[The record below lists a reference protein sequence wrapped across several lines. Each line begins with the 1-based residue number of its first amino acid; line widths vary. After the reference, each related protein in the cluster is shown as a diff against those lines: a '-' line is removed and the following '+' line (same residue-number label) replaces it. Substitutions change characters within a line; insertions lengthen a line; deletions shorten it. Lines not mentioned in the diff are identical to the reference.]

1 MLMKNK
7 FQSKAVPRG
16 TRTIWRYLGALF
28 LLFTF
33 AIGNVWANQTDLISD
48 VTLPDVPASS
58 LDMSSQTTFTPD
70 ANGWIVMQPNAD
82 IRNKDYTWFTA
93 MAWNTTSVT
102 ISDVSSFTAPFN
114 TLSSES
120 VTTVRKTGR
129 TKAIR
134 FTGATDISFL
144 VLSGGS
150 RTIYVSLYSYN
161 TTTTAQTLVDTKSTN
176 QNSAT
181 ELLFTDLTNT
191 TTYVAYMYEST
202 DSNGSV
208 AEIAIKKYTATG
220 PVDPVFTYTPAT
232 YTIGDPALD
241 LSTKLTSTNTTGAIT
256 FAVSTADA
264 GTTGASIASDK
275 NFTATA
281 VGTAK
286 ITVSQAASTGY
297 NAKTQDIDVTVVA
310 PAPAACPE
318 GLTISGTKDYT
329 AGQTISLEAALE
341 AGNGEITYNW
351 YKGDDLATAK
361 AAGSIGTGAS
371 FSKASCAAGDA
382 GNYFCVATKDA
393 CSDAESAA
401 YAVTVAAA
409 IDPWIIKVALSGD
422 ISSATKTMSGSI
434 GGDAAYSGLQNS
446 SAPYKIGS
454 NSAYLNLTL
463 STGYFYPGDSVVL
476 DLSKTGQI
484 FYGAT
489 DNDNDHLLGT
499 TTAKDGIHYFILP
512 ASFPANTNSIHVGRT
527 SSTYNGTLSY
537 MAVYRTPICPQT
549 LTISG
554 ETDYVPGDEI
564 ELTASLAKGNGAI
577 TYQWYK
583 GGTANENKLT
593 GKTNAKLEIE
603 DCVAGD
609 AGDYYCIASKEDCS
623 DAVNAAAYSIT
634 VNDFVAVTG
643 ITISPASPTVA
654 AKSKITLTA
663 EVAPVEATNKVV
675 EWSVKAGS
683 EAYASV
689 NATTGEV
696 TGKAAGNAVIVATA
710 TDGSGVFAEKTVVV
724 TPFVC
729 PTSGTIYSFVS
740 DGTKAPGS
748 NTYCP
753 ASGVQGV
760 VDIATYATVSGGLAQ
775 GVHTTTS
782 NNPIQIQT
790 STSAVKLSHADGYF
804 RALLECPL
812 QEGDTIKFE
821 KTNKVKMAFDSL
833 RTKVVEI
840 ASGTGANKDYYIVPA
855 TYVGEDTIMVYYG
868 GSSVNL
874 TAFRVIR
881 PEKFAVT
888 FNMHGHGDAV
898 TAQNIISG
906 GKVTEPATT
915 DITGWDFGG
924 WYKTYVAEPESYSD
938 AWDFEND
945 VVSAAVELHAKWTA
959 HVASND
965 VALGTLS
972 VNGEAITI
980 VPSQTVYA
988 VELPMG
994 TSDIPTVVATA
1005 NDVNAKACT
1014 VTQATAVDGSASIYI
1029 KAEDNSTEA
1038 TYTINFSVATSKDIE
1053 LVFKTGTTPCV
1064 GSASTATQI
1073 LSNNAVV
1080 STYINQIAFTNVE
1093 GAGDNGAEGGSL
1105 NVGKKAGNMFTLSA
1119 KPGYAFQ
1126 AMNFLAKIQDA
1137 TCEYSIDGSDWT
1149 TLASTNTGG
1158 DECYAPFT
1166 SGTVHEFRL
1175 RSTGAE
1181 GVWIRNMQLTIIEA
1195 CTPITLAWDEE
1206 PVEFEVGKAGYAIA
1220 ATANNG
1226 GAISYASADNTII
1239 DVNAS
1244 TGALTIAGL
1253 GSVALSASTPEG
1265 DGTTYCA
1272 NGGDPIVLSKTVK
1285 TYYLVAFDG
1294 QNGEATDEVKYFSG
1308 DAAIAQ
1314 PSDPSFPGHTF
1325 QGWFDAASAG
1335 NPVTFPLTPSASR
1348 TIYAQWTAD
1357 CAGAT
1362 ITTQPEGT
1370 SYLTGRTPAALVCE
1384 ATAGNGGELTY
1395 EWFTCDDEYKANP
1408 VAATAT
1414 PSTAVAGTFYYFC
1427 KVTEAGCAVEAF
1439 SDVVTITV
1447 ADKDPIY
1454 LTWVDVTANN
1464 TVAVDALKSLY
1475 APEVSASNVK
1485 NTSTYGGK
1493 TGYKFNSD
1501 PAYIAIEG
1509 APFKAGDIVEMFVTN
1524 TTADKARVFNANEAI
1539 AANVVAEGA
1548 ANMVQGANKVALT
1561 ADANNLYLRRGNDF
1575 GGWNP
1580 SIAYVAVY
1588 RACAPI
1594 LNKMTVAGVD
1604 GTPDNT
1610 NHIAIE
1616 VPFSTTD
1623 DALDAIVYDWVSND
1637 AAWTAAHNPA
1647 VANAWEW
1654 GVENTVTLTDKDND
1668 QSVYYVTISKAAASS
1683 DATLSALTVN
1693 GQAIALADGVFEYSF
1708 ELPYGTSVV
1717 PTVAATPNHVAAVAT
1732 VDPCTLS
1739 GATITVVPESGAGD
1753 QQVYTLTFV
1762 ISKWKEIVIW
1772 DGSTMSA
1779 VATSPDAATGF
1790 AWAVNGFGSISSYTT
1805 TYGEKSYSKYLP
1817 SGGSSTGRYMTLTVP
1832 EGYVA
1837 KFYVVMASHSD
1848 GSERG
1853 MFIGS
1858 NLVKNPDATS
1868 VLELSNNDR
1877 DEAVAGTSEIVG
1889 AGTWYINPNASIDFQ
1904 EIRAYLRPGY
1914 GRTDMLGNGVLGT
1927 VCVDH
1932 NVAIEDVQGA
1942 TMYELM
1948 GRDYSNFGKLAFDE
1962 ITSGELQA
1970 GAPYVFQAHGDKLVL
1985 FYGETS
1991 VADPVD
1997 KGNGMYGTFE
2007 KIVLTELE
2015 DIYYFAQKALWSCKG
2030 AVDLTIAANR
2040 AYVKLSEVGEV
2051 SSMAPAPGR
2060 RRILMGVNGEN
2071 QAQGFENI
2079 ENGDAP
2085 MKVMIDGTLYI
2096 LRGEKVF
2103 DATGRL
2109 VK

>member
-1 MLMKNK
+1 MKDK

-256 FAVSTADA
+256 FTVSTADA

-281 VGTAK
+281 AGTAK

-297 NAKTQDIDVTVVA
+297 NAKSEDIEVTVVA
-310 PAPAACPE
+310 PAPAVCPS
-318 GLTISGTKDYT
+318 GLTISGTAAYT
-329 AGQTISLEAALE
+329 EGETISLTAALE
-341 AGNGEITYNW
+341 AGNGEITYTW
-351 YKGDDLATAK
+351 YKGSI
-361 AAGSIGTGAS
+361 AAGNEVGTGAS
-371 FSKASCAAGDA
+371 FSKASCATSDA
-382 GNYFCVATKDA
+382 DNYFCVASKDA

-401 YAVTVAAA
+401 YPVTVAPVSYCAELNPA
-409 IDPWIIKVALSGD
+409 TSGEEPVLGTIIDMQTGSYGGSIKVVGRKQAGSFAYTANGLTFNKGGVDSVRVTLNHLIQAGTKFYVTVNNQDGSKDQGFYLQNLSKTKKADMHRQTGSTGD
-422 ISSATKTMSGSI
+422 TTYVYTAVAGDGLVGVNAFIIARGSSSAALKSLKVSNC
-434 GGDAAYSGLQNS
+434 GDELFELS
-446 SAPYKIGS
+446 SAIEPAAAADK
-454 NSAYLNLTL
+454 A
-463 STGYFYPGDSVVL
+463 SVVL
-476 DLSKTGQI
+476 SKNLI
-484 FYGAT
+484 
-489 DNDNDHLLGT
+489 
-499 TTAKDGIHYFILP
+499 
-512 ASFPANTNSIHVGRT
+512 
-527 SSTYNGTLSY
+527 
-537 MAVYRTPICPQT
+537 
-549 LTISG
+549 
-554 ETDYVPGDEI
+554 
-564 ELTASLAKGNGAI
+564 
-577 TYQWYK
+577 
-583 GGTANENKLT
+583 
-593 GKTNAKLEIE
+593 
-603 DCVAGD
+603 
-609 AGDYYCIASKEDCS
+609 
-623 DAVNAAAYSIT
+623 
-634 VNDFVAVTG
+634 
-643 ITISPASPTVA
+643 
-654 AKSKITLTA
+654 
-663 EVAPVEATNKVV
+663 
-675 EWSVKAGS
+675 
-683 EAYASV
+683 
-689 NATTGEV
+689 
-696 TGKAAGNAVIVATA
+696 AAGGSATA
-710 TDGSGVFAEKTVVV
+710 TYTITDPLAYDFDEWVISGTGATLSDPKANPVTITMGSADAVV
-724 TPFVC
+724 TLKLKAASVKHAVTYYDGAEDPANKLGDELVVEGSN
-729 PTSGTIYSFVS
+729 PTAAEIVVPHKLGYTFAGWSTTNGGAVVPLNTISVAADMPLFAVFNAVNCSAQSGTIFSVILNKPQAENCTIRS
-740 DGTKAPGS
+740 GS
-748 NTYCP
+748 GYETEADLIKY
-753 ASGVQGV
+753 G
-760 VDIATYATVSGGLAQ
+760 TVSGGIALAKNSS
-775 GVHTTTS
+775 TS
-782 NNPIQIQT
+782 NHIVITTDPKLRLLGGNGKVHIQFDC
-790 STSAVKLSHADGYF
+790 A
-804 RALLECPL
+804 L
-812 QEGDTIKFE
+812 QEGDKIRTTIENQNIAYTTSDSRSTTNYFE
-821 KTNKVKMAFDSL
+821 KGTAKEL
-833 RTKVVEI
+833 TITKDHVLENASEI
-840 ASGTGANKDYYIVPA
+840 YLWA
-855 TYVGEDTIMVYYG
+855 
-868 GSSVNL
+868 GSSNDGKL
-874 TAFRVIR
+874 ISLEVIR

-898 TAQNIISG
+898 ATQNIVSG
-906 GKVTEPATT
+906 GKVEEPATT

-924 WYKTYVAEPESYSD
+924 WYKTYVADPESYSD

-945 VVSAAVELHAKWTA
+945 VVSAATELHAKWTA

-1029 KAEDNSTEA
+1029 KAEDNNTEA

-1053 LVFKTGTTPCV
+1053 LVWDKSKQRCDATTPDANV
-1064 GSASTATQI
+1064 LIAAMSQYLSASYTGSA
-1073 LSNNAVV
+1073 
-1080 STYINQIAFTNVE
+1080 
-1093 GAGDNGAEGGSL
+1093 AEGGSL
-1105 NVGKKAGNMFTLSA
+1105 NTGKTTGSKIIITA
-1119 KPGYAFQ
+1119 KPGYAFK
-1126 AMNFLAKIQDA
+1126 AMGFYGKIEDGTCNFYNDGVVETIGTSTGDA
-1137 TCEYSIDGSDWT
+1137 
-1149 TLASTNTGG
+1149 
-1158 DECYAPFT
+1158 CYADVF
-1166 SGTVHEFRL
+1166 SNDEVHEFIIEL
-1175 RSTGAE
+1175 TGTN
-1181 GVWIRNMQLTIIEA
+1181 GVYIRNMQLTIIEA
-1195 CTPITLAWDEE
+1195 CTPIVVAWDEE

-1226 GAISYASADNTII
+1226 GTISYASADNTVI

-1335 NPVTFPLTPSASR
+1335 NPVAFPLTPSASR

-1693 GQAIALADGVFEYSF
+1693 GQAIALADGVFNYSF

-1779 VATSPDAATGF
+1779 VATSPDATTGF

-1962 ITSGELQA
+1962 ITSGELEA

-1997 KGNGMYGTFE
+1997 KHNGMYGTFE

>member
-1 MLMKNK
+1 MKK
-7 FQSKAVPRG
+7 QFLSKSVPRG

-28 LLFTF
+28 ILFTF
-33 AIGNVWANQTDLISD
+33 AGNVWGTDWLLSNENTNSD
-48 VTLPDVPASS
+48 KNAFTVDDLTFS
-58 LDMSSQTTFTPD
+58 LDK
-70 ANGWIVMQPNAD
+70 AHGGAAWKIG
-82 IRNKDYTWFTA
+82 DYTHVKISANKTYTMTIPETVTVSNVRVIGYTNDNSTA
-93 MAWNTTSVT
+93 SHFST
-102 ISDVSSFTAPFN
+102 IGGNDVSSTNFPKKASNASAQTTQ
-114 TLSSES
+114 TLDVPISQKGGTIAFSTPTS
-120 VTTVRKTGR
+120 GGKQLAVIIIITG
-129 TKAIR
+129 TKA
-134 FTGATDISFL
+134 S
-144 VLSGGS
+144 S
-150 RTIYVSLYSYN
+150 
-161 TTTTAQTLVDTKSTN
+161 
-176 QNSAT
+176 
-181 ELLFTDLTNT
+181 
-191 TTYVAYMYEST
+191 
-202 DSNGSV
+202 
-208 AEIAIKKYTATG
+208 G
-220 PVDPVFTYTPAT
+220 PVDPEFTYTPAT

-241 LSTKLTSTNTTGAIT
+241 LSTKVTSTNTTGAIT

-281 VGTAK
+281 AGTAK

-297 NAKTQDIDVTVVA
+297 NAKSQDIEVTVVA
-310 PAPAACPE
+310 PAPAVCPS

-382 GNYFCVATKDA
+382 GNYWCVASKDA
-393 CSDAESAA
+393 CPDAESAA

-446 SAPYKIGS
+446 SAPYKIGD

-463 STGYFYPGDSVVL
+463 ATGYFYPGDSVVL
-476 DLSKTGQI
+476 DLSKTGQM

-489 DNDNDHLLGT
+489 DNDADHLLGT

-512 ASFPANTNSIHVGRT
+512 ASFPANTNTIHVGRT

-554 ETDYVPGDEI
+554 ETDYVPGDKI

-623 DAVNAAAYSIT
+623 DAVNAAAYTIT

-643 ITISPASPTVA
+643 ITINPASPTVA

-663 EVAPVEATNKVV
+663 DVAPVEATNKVLA
-675 EWSVKAGS
+675 WSVKSGS

-696 TGKAAGNAVIVATA
+696 TGKAAGNAIIVATA

-729 PTSGTIYSFVS
+729 PTSGTMFS
-740 DGTKAPGS
+740 
-748 NTYCP
+748 
-753 ASGVQGV
+753 
-760 VDIATYATVSGGLAQ
+760 LAC
-775 GVHTTTS
+775 T
-782 NNPIQIQT
+782 T
-790 STSAVKLSHADGYF
+790 STSTKAAKNGGVLDCGDYGTVVNGIAQIVNNSSSDQESVTSSGEFKLTGITHYMKIELDC
-804 RALLECPL
+804 ALA
-812 QEGDTIKFE
+812 EGDSIILDNSAKFIILKAPISQTSDTAGVDYLYYSGSGVHKAVCGE
-821 KTNKVKMAFDSL
+821 AWDGID
-833 RTKVVEI
+833 EI
-840 ASGTGANKDYYIVPA
+840 YIS
-855 TYVGEDTIMVYYG
+855 YI
-868 GSSVNL
+868 GSSLKFKNVSI
-874 TAFRVIR
+874 IR
-881 PEKFAVT
+881 PAKYDVT

-898 TAQNIISG
+898 DAQNIIKG
-906 GKVTEPATT
+906 GKVTNPGTPSAS
-915 DITGWDFGG
+915 GWDFGG
-924 WYKTYVAEPESYSD
+924 WYKEGTFDNE
-938 AWDFEND
+938 WDFDND
-945 VVSAAVELHAKWTA
+945 KVSTATELHAKWTE
-959 HVASND
+959 HVLSNN
-965 VALGTLS
+965 VALGTLT
-972 VNGEAITI
+972 VNGEDVAI
-980 VPSQTVYA
+980 VPSQLVYA
-988 VELPMG
+988 VELPFG
-994 TSDIPTVVATA
+994 TTAIPTVAATA
-1005 NDVNAKACT
+1005 ADANAKACN
-1014 VTQATAVDGSASIYI
+1014 VTQATAVDGSATIYV
-1029 KAEDNSTEA
+1029 KAEDNTTEA
-1038 TYTINFSVATSKDIE
+1038 TYTINFSVATSKDIQ

-1064 GSASTATQI
+1064 GSASTAAQI
-1073 LSNNAVV
+1073 LSNNAAV
-1080 STYINQIAFTNVE
+1080 STYINQITFTNVE
-1093 GAGDNGAEGGSL
+1093 GAGDDGAEGSSL

-1137 TCEYSIDGSDWT
+1137 TCEYSIDGGAWT
-1149 TLASTNTGG
+1149 ELASTNQSG

-1175 RSTGAE
+1175 RSTGTS
-1181 GVWIRNMQLTIIEA
+1181 GVWIRNMQLTMIEA
-1195 CTPITLAWDEE
+1195 CTPIVVAWDEE

-1220 ATANNG
+1220 ATANNSG
-1226 GAISYASADNTII
+1226 TISYASADNTII

-1253 GSVALSASTPEG
+1253 GSISLSASTPEG
-1265 DGTTYCA
+1265 DGSTYCA
-1272 NGGDPIVLSKTVK
+1272 NGGDPIVLSKAVN
-1285 TYYLVAFDG
+1285 TYYLVSFDA
-1294 QNGEATDEVKYFSG
+1294 QNGDAADEVKYYSG
-1308 DAAIAQ
+1308 DAAIALPAA
-1314 PSDPSFPGHTF
+1314 PSYPGYDF
-1325 QGWFDAASAG
+1325 QGWFDAETGGNQYLADITPAASMT
-1335 NPVTFPLTPSASR
+1335 V
-1348 TIYAQWTAD
+1348 YAQWVAQ

-1362 ITTQPEGT
+1362 ITTQPAGA

-1384 ATAGNGGELTY
+1384 ATAGAGGALTY

-1427 KVTEAGCAVEAF
+1427 KVMEAGCDVEAY

-1454 LTWVDVTANN
+1454 LAWVDVTGQNA
-1464 TVAVDALKSLY
+1464 ASLDASKSLY
-1475 APEVSASNVK
+1475 APEVSAANIK
-1485 NTSTYGGK
+1485 GTSTYDTK

-1509 APFKAGDIVEMFVTN
+1509 APFKSGDIVEMFVTT
-1524 TTADKARVFNANEAI
+1524 TTADKARVFNANEAV

-1561 ADANNLYLRRGNDF
+1561 ADANNLYLRRGDDF

-1580 SIAYVAVY
+1580 YVAYVAVY
-1588 RACAPI
+1588 RVCAPI

-1610 NHIAIE
+1610 NHVAIE
-1616 VPFSTTD
+1616 VPASTAD
-1623 DALDAIVYDWVSND
+1623 AALDAIVYDWVSNND
-1637 AAWTAAHNPA
+1637 AWTAAHAPA

-1654 GVENTVTLTDKDND
+1654 GVENTLTFADKDGD
-1668 QSVYYVTISKAAASS
+1668 ESVYYVTISKAAASS

-1693 GQAIALADGVFEYSF
+1693 GQAIALVDGVYEYSF
-1708 ELPYGTSVV
+1708 ELPYGTSVA
-1717 PTVAATPNHVAAVAT
+1717 PTVVATANHVAAVAT

-1739 GATITVVPESGAGD
+1739 GATITVVPESGVGD
-1753 QQVYTLTFV
+1753 QQVYTLTFT
-1762 ISKWKEIVIW
+1762 ISAWKEVVIW

-1779 VATSPDAATGF
+1779 VATSPDATTGM
-1790 AWAVNGFGSISSYTT
+1790 AWETVGFGSIGSYTT

-1817 SGGSSTGRYMTLTVP
+1817 SGGAATSRYMTLTVP
-1832 EGYVA
+1832 AGYVA

-1848 GSERG
+1848 ESERG

-1858 NLVKNPDATS
+1858 NLVKDPDATS

-1877 DEAVAGTSEIVG
+1877 DIAVAGMSEVVG

-1904 EIRAYLRPGY
+1904 EIRAYLRKGY
-1914 GRTDMLGNGVLGT
+1914 VRSDMLGAGVYGT
-1927 VCVDH
+1927 ICVDH
-1932 NVAIEDVQGA
+1932 NVAVEDIQGA
-1942 TMYELM
+1942 TVYELQ
-1948 GRDYSNFGKLAFDE
+1948 GREPEYGKLAFDE
-1962 ITSGELQA
+1962 IVSGELEA
-1970 GAPYVFQAHGDKLVL
+1970 GAPYVFQAHGDKLIL
-1985 FYGETS
+1985 FFGETK
-1991 VADPVD
+1991 VDEPVD
-1997 KGNGMYGTFE
+1997 KHNGMYGTFE
-2007 KIVLTELE
+2007 QIVLTEL
-2015 DIYYFAQKALWSCKG
+2015 DDVYYFAQKALWSCDG
-2030 AVDLTIAANR
+2030 AVDLTIGANR
-2040 AYVKLSEVGEV
+2040 AYVKLGEIDYLTPNQQN
-2051 SSMAPAPGR
+2051 PAPGR
-2060 RRILMGVNGEN
+2060 RRVTMAVNGEKI
-2071 QAQGFENI
+2071 ATGCENLNVSDKPVKMI
-2079 ENGDAP
+2079 INGQ
-2085 MKVMIDGTLYI
+2085 LFI
-2096 LRGEKVF
+2096 LRGEKMY
-2103 DATGRL
+2103 DAKGQL